1 MRSSTWRDRLG
12 IDDPAQC
19 LIAAIISLAIRDAA
33 KGPPAVVADARVYLT
48 GRNFEVDCAALDLD
62 PAAIR
67 GRLNLPGHQEAP

>member
-19 LIAAIISLAIRDAA
+19 LIAA